1 MNLLSDISIAPKDGY
16 RGLGDGILSN
26 VSGSGVST
34 FSKIISMAI
43 GVMTVVAI
51 IWFLFTLMTGAI
63 GMISSGGDKQALE
76 SSRKKITTGM
86 VGLVI
91 ILVATFLLDLVG
103 YIFGIDFLNINL
115 LFGEILA
122 L

>member
-16 RGLGDGILSN
+16 KGLGDGILSN

-76 SSRKKITTGM
+76 SSRKKITTGLI
-86 VGLVI
+86 GLII

>member
-1 MNLLSDISIAPKDGY
+1 MNLLSDISIAPKNGF

-26 VSGSGVST
+26 VSDSGVST

-63 GMISSGGDKQALE
+63 GMIGSGGDKQALE
-76 SSRKKITTGM
+76 SSRKKITTGLI
-86 VGLVI
+86 GLII
-91 ILVATFLLDLVG
+91 ILVATFLLDLIG
-103 YIFGIDFLNINL
+103 YIFSIDFLNINL